1 MLQLGEFVNR
11 ENFGPWL
18 EARFPG
24 GKGVEIGI
32 DQADFAHHV
41 LTGWK
46 SCGAYWAIDPWITGY
61 DPNDPVSNRK
71 GYEQVRAER
80 WARET
85 LGKFPCVEVLKM
97 SSRQAAAMTDPC
109 SVDFVYIDG
118 DHTERSVC
126 FDLGAWWEK
135 LMPGGVLAGHDFIT
149 PGRPT
154 VSGVIQSEVMQF
166 ASFHKRE
173 VFLVTEEDRNRPWS
187 WCVVK

>member
-46 SCGAYWAIDPWITGY
+46 SCGAYWAVDPWITGY

-80 WARET
+80 WARTT
-85 LGKFPCVEVLKM
+85 LEKFPAASVMKM
-97 SSRQAAAMTDPC
+97 TSREARAKIDWQ
-109 SVDFVYIDG
+109 VDFVYIDG
-118 DHTERSVC
+118 DHTRDSVVWDIER
-126 FDLGAWWEK
+126 WWER
-135 LMPGGVLAGHDFIT
+135 LGPGGVLAGHDFIA
-149 PGRPT
+149 PGWP
-154 VSGVIQSEVMQF
+154 EVTGIVQEAVMRF
-166 ASFHKRE
+166 GMIVGRD
-173 VFLVTEEDRNRPWS
+173 VFLVVEEDRNRPWS
-187 WCVVK
+187 WCMVK